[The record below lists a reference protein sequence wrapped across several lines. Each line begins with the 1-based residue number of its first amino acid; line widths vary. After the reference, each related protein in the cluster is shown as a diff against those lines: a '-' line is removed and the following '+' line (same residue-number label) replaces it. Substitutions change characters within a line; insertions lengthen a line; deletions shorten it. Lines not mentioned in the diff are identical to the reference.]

1 MLNSLL
7 KKNGLSWN
15 HKIKIMQGLC
25 FFGGP
30 LVLFFHFNFA
40 YLVLSFIAANLIVNL
55 GIGLCY
61 HRMYAHRSWKP
72 RSSFVEAIL
81 YFLGIICTMGPVTN
95 WAGTHRL
102 HHATADTDKDPHSP
116 VGKPLW
122 KKIAYWFNYWEK
134 HEVSPKLIKDLLRQ
148 DKHKFVHKNYFKLL
162 FTYIIILGIIDI
174 ELLLYGYIV
183 TTMFILHFV
192 SWITVGAH
200 IWGHREHETNDKS
213 LNTNIMGWFLWGEGY
228 HNNHHANSSNYD
240 FGRGKFDLGAR
251 VIEFLV

>member
-1 MLNSLL
+1 
-7 KKNGLSWN
+7 
-15 HKIKIMQGLC
+15 MQGLC

-30 LVLFFHFNFA
+30 LIIFFHFNLT
-40 YLVLSFIAANLIVNL
+40 YLILSFIAANLIVNL

-61 HRMYAHRSWKP
+61 HRMYAHRAWKP
-72 RSSFVEAIL
+72 RNSFVEMIL
-81 YFLGIICTMGPVTN
+81 YFLGIISTMGPITN

-148 DKHKFVHKNYFKLL
+148 EKHKFVHKNYFKIL
-162 FTYIIILGIIDI
+162 FTYMLILSIIDI
-174 ELLLYGYIV
+174 NLLLYGYFV
-183 TTMFILHFV
+183 TTMFILHSV

-200 IWGHREHETNDKS
+200 IWGKRDHDTNDKS
-213 LNTNIMGWFLWGEGY
+213 
-228 HNNHHANSSNYD
+228 
-240 FGRGKFDLGAR
+240 
-251 VIEFLV
+251 

>member
-7 KKNGLSWN
+7 KKNGMSWN

-30 LVLFFHFNFA
+30 LIIFFHFDLT
-40 YLVLSFIAANLIVNL
+40 YLILSFIAANLIVNL

-72 RSSFVEAIL
+72 RSSFVEMIL
-81 YFLGIICTMGPVTN
+81 YFLGIISTMGPVTN

-122 KKIAYWFNYWEK
+122 KKIAYWFNYWEN

-148 DKHKFVHKNYFKLL
+148 EKHKFIHKNYFKIL
-162 FTYIIILGIIDI
+162 FTYTFILCMIDI
-174 ELLLYGYIV
+174 NLLLYGYFV
-183 TTMFILHFV
+183 TTMFILHYV

-200 IWGHREHETNDKS
+200 IWGKRDHETSDKS
-213 LNTNIMGWFLWGEGY
+213 LNTNIMGWILWGEGY
-228 HNNHHANSSNYD
+228 HNNHHADSSNYD
-240 FGRGKFDLGAR
+240 FGRGKFDLGTR
-251 VIEFLV
+251 VIECLK